1 VRGEPFHGRPKM
13 LKVGLAKTGVVRGRT
28 RAEIARAA
36 VFAASLALG
45 GLPLSI
51 VPGSAE
57 PKSAATDSALPERLA
72 QRGEPK
78 ISMASA
84 IVAEPASQISITID
98 VGPREAVPITG
109 FIRVRGLPELVSISD
124 SHATGPGAWAIP
136 LYALP
141 VLKMNIPASISARSE
156 IEIALLSI
164 DGRVLAEARALFIV
178 APPTSLD
185 AARRADP
192 VTSPAI
198 SPAPAPSQTNPAAAP
213 PQPSAENKG
222 AAELIAQGERYLA
235 QGKVA
240 GARLFFRQA
249 ADAGYA
255 RAAMRLAATYD
266 PVELSILKV
275 QGIAPDPLEAR
286 KWYERAR
293 ELGAADAEERLAR
306 LGN

>member
-1 VRGEPFHGRPKM
+1 MFN
-13 LKVGLAKTGVVRGRT
+13 VGLAKISAGRGRS
-28 RAEIARAA
+28 RAGIALAA
-36 VFAASLALG
+36 LFAASLAPG
-45 GLPLSI
+45 GLLSNI

-57 PKSAATDSALPERLA
+57 PKSSAADSGLPWRLA
-72 QRGEPK
+72 QRAQPR
-78 ISMASA
+78 ISMAAA
-84 IVAEPASQISITID
+84 IVAEPASQISFSVD

-124 SHATGPGAWAIP
+124 GHATGPGSWAIP

-141 VLKMNIPASISARSE
+141 ALKMNIPASIAARTE
-156 IEIALLSI
+156 FEIALLSI
-164 DGRVLAEARALFIV
+164 DGRVLAEARALLIV
-178 APPTSLD
+178 APPSGLD
-185 AARRADP
+185 AARRAEP
-192 VTSPAI
+192 LPSSPANL
-198 SPAPAPSQTNPAAAP
+198 PAPAPNKTSPAATSAQAAP
-213 PQPSAENKG
+213 DNKS
-222 AAELIAQGERYLA
+222 AAELLAQGERYLA
-235 QGKVA
+235 QGKLA

-249 ADAGYA
+249 ADAGFA

-275 QGIAPDPLEAR
+275 QGITPDPVEAR